1 MWIMDVGIIQ
11 VWIISGI
18 SIQNVCKNMR
28 TYKICLHIS
37 NFPLSLPLYIYI
49 DLSIDRRTVIY
60 ANDSGCTS
68 DICIYKYVCVYS
80 YTYNY
85 VIAFTKHII
94 SG

>member
-1 MWIMDVGIIQ
+1 MYAKRCVHIKFAYIYP
-11 VWIISGI
+11 IS
-18 SIQNVCKNMR
+18 
-28 TYKICLHIS
+28 
-37 NFPLSLPLYIYI
+37 LSLSPPIYIYI